1 MARARRTEYI
11 PFLVRFEL
19 RIEIYQYEW
28 RRRNDYFN
36 QKDSLVDDSDSS
48 KSTDTPKSKPIFHL
62 LKNIRPWN
70 VASRRRCCVALRD
83 VGVIPP
89 AYFLQI
95 TGVTVPVICPCAYFR
110 VISGF
115 ESQRVTT
122 WDARSLTRIPVC
134 LGSARFRDRRQIG
147 TFRLR
152 SANEQPDNRPADPL
166 FLMSVSILEVPG
178 RLRNLSFSTA
188 CIPHSKPLF

>member
-11 PFLVRFEL
+11 PLLVRFEL

-36 QKDSLVDDSDSS
+36 QKGSLVDDSDSS

-95 TGVTVPVICPCAYFR
+95 TGVTVPVICPCANSR
-110 VISGF
+110 GISGF
-115 ESQRVTT
+115 DSQRVTT
-122 WDARSLTRIPVC
+122 WDARSLTRIPVVWAPPDFAID
-134 LGSARFRDRRQIG
+134 GKSAPSDCALQTNNPTTALQI
-147 TFRLR
+147 
-152 SANEQPDNRPADPL
+152 P
-166 FLMSVSILEVPG
+166 
-178 RLRNLSFSTA
+178 SF
-188 CIPHSKPLF
+188 